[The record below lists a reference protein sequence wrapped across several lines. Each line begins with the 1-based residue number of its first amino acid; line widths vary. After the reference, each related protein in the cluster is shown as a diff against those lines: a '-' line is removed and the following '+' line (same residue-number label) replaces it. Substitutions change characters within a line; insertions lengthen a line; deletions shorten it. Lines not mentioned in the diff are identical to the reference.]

1 VLPVLISWIYI
12 AFVSF
17 FTGIV
22 FHCLLNYKEG
32 FRNPVITH
40 FTVVTISGLL
50 VTGFICNLLCLFTP
64 LGLFSQLLLLTG
76 TGIGVV
82 VFKKQTLFV
91 IKYNSSLLKQVPFLV
106 LLLSTA
112 YLFILAYLSSLPS
125 SHVDDGLYYSTSIK
139 WLQEY
144 GTVKGLANINPRIA
158 FNSSWFVLQAH
169 HSFSFLRIGVF
180 NDLNGLLFFLIFIY
194 NLGGV
199 LMLFRGNYSFYNL
212 LRAVILLPVICFH
225 HTAESDFMLFNINFL
240 SSPSA
245 DIPAAVLTWF
255 IFLLLIEN
263 AKAFRETNGQQEL
276 QGVFLLYCVMLV
288 TIKLTTA
295 PVLLLPLFLW
305 MNNWRKRQFK
315 TVVLMGLFS
324 VILLLPWLIRNV
336 LLSGYLVFPFSAI
349 DIFNVDWKLPIENV
363 YWFESAVK
371 AYAISG
377 QPEISNAVSLS
388 SWFPAWFHK
397 LNFVNSVLLI
407 LVVLCTIFYVL
418 LAVVQL
424 VKKGISFFSTHL
436 AYVLTLIIAASGI
449 LLWFLKGPDFRFGYG
464 FILLYCSFG
473 VVWMIRFFLD
483 DLSMYTSWVAVA
495 VIVIAIVFV
504 HRSDLV
510 NSFIY
515 FSAKPLTPRMPDQLK
530 TGSFSGGEKIYI
542 VPGGGI
548 WNAPLPA
555 TTEEEYI
562 YIKPEMRGKS
572 IKDGFYAV
580 NKQH

>member
-1 VLPVLISWIYI
+1 MIPVLLSWIFI

-17 FTGIV
+17 HTGVI
-22 FHCLLNYKEG
+22 FHCLLNYKDG
-32 FRNPVITH
+32 FERPFMAHFSVI
-40 FTVVTISGLL
+40 TISGLL
-50 VTGFICNLLCLFTP
+50 VTGFISNVLCLFIP
-64 LGLFSQLLLLTG
+64 LGLFSQLLLL
-76 TGIGVV
+76 VV
-82 VFKKQTLFV
+82 AVAGMIAFKNQTLFV
-91 IKYNSSLLKQVPFLV
+91 VKYNVELLKQTPFLI
-106 LLLSTA
+106 LLLSTT

-158 FNSSWFVLQAH
+158 FNSSWLVLQAH
-169 HSFSFLRIGVF
+169 HSFSFLKIGLF

-194 NLGGV
+194 TLGGI
-199 LMLFRGNYSFYNL
+199 LKLLRGDYSFQTL
-212 LRAVILLPVICFH
+212 LRALILLPALCFH
-225 HTAESDFMLFNINFL
+225 HSAESDFMLFNINFL

-263 AKAFRETNGQQEL
+263 AKVLQQTKGQQEL
-276 QGVFLLYCVMLV
+276 QGIFLLYCVMLV

-305 MNNWRKRQFK
+305 INNWRMRHFK
-315 TVVLMGLFS
+315 AVVLMGLLS

-349 DIFNVDWKLPIENV
+349 DIFNVDWKLPLENV

-371 AYAISG
+371 AFAISG
-377 QPEISNAVSLS
+377 QPETSDAANIAA
-388 SWFPAWFHK
+388 WFPAWFEK

-407 LVVLCTIFYVL
+407 MVLLCTVSYL
-418 LAVVQL
+418 LIAAVQFL
-424 VKKGISFFSTHL
+424 KKGLSFFS
-436 AYVLTLIIAASGI
+436 AYAAVVLTLVIAASGI

-464 FILLYCSFG
+464 FIILYCSFG
-473 VVWMIRFFLD
+473 VVWMTRFFLE
-483 DLSMYTSWVAVA
+483 DLSKYTSWFALT
-495 VIVIAIVFV
+495 VIVVAIVFV
-504 HRSDLV
+504 HSSDLF

-530 TGSFSGGEKIYI
+530 TGSFTGGEKIYI